1 MSEQKRIRLSGAAYR
16 KQKLK
21 RDEEIK
27 KNSGSF
33 EKYLKKNN
41 EVLNNPE
48 THSKIISEEPNT
60 LEVTDSLKEVGN
72 SEQISDSIDI
82 FNNEINITLEENAK
96 IRIILTMPVSVASGE
111 RSFSKLKIIK
121 NYLRSSMNQER
132 LSDLATISIE
142 KEVMENLEFKNLL
155 IDFAQEKARKI
166 NFI

>member
-82 FNNEINITLEENAK
+82 FNNEINITLEENASIK
-96 IRIILTMPVSVASGE
+96 SNENENNISDPGTWPAI
-111 RSFSKLKIIK
+111 FSITL
-121 NYLRSSMNQER
+121 
-132 LSDLATISIE
+132 
-142 KEVMENLEFKNLL
+142 
-155 IDFAQEKARKI
+155 
-166 NFI
+166 NFCMI